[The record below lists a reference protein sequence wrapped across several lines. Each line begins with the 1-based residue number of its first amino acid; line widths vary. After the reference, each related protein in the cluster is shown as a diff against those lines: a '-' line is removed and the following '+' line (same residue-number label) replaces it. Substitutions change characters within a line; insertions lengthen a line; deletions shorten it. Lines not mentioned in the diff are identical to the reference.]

1 MIIISSAV
9 SLLCVCAYHCYL
21 YTSWIIQYSVLKG
34 KIYIKLTTLFCTLGN
49 NYIKALYTVY
59 IVANICSQILFS
71 TQNTLTICLIAT
83 C

>member
-34 KIYIKLTTLFCTLGN
+34 KEVRFNQNLYQIN
-49 NYIKALYTVY
+49 NTVLY
-59 IVANICSQILFS
+59 FG
-71 TQNTLTICLIAT
+71 
-83 C
+83 